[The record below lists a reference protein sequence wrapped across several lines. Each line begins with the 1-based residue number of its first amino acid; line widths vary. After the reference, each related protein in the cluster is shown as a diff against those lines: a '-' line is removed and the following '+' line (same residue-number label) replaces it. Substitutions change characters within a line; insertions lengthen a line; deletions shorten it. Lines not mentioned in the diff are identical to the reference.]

1 MSKLITKLP
10 LKIMISILGLI
21 VLGMVMGNMM
31 LIYLGFIPV
40 IYVAAGLYI
49 QTPDKINVQ
58 GTIEEDEAYVEDRIK
73 LDRTITVNEGIGP
86 VVVHEKLPPDFALT
100 EGSNLNLYWK
110 GPNPLII
117 KNSHQFECTHR
128 GIYEMGQVQIR
139 SFHPFDLR
147 APQNMEHIFNQE
159 LIVKP
164 KPSRVKRVRRRRQYS
179 LFPIPSESKIKLG
192 VQTSDFKEI
201 REYNYGDPYKSI
213 NWKATA
219 RLNTIPGGKPTVNE
233 YEREGRR
240 VTWIFLDK
248 STRLNLGNSIK
259 NSFEYAV
266 QAATSLAE
274 YYISRQCMV
283 GLAEYVT
290 HPKNDN
296 DSPWFKPFTVN
307 KLEKDES
314 LPKSQM
320 GNLIFPEAGH
330 MQLYKIQRKLLAV
343 DTVLGGMS
351 LLQVV
356 RHAKGHIHG
365 TNPLFIIITN
375 INQRSVHSLS
385 FSIRELIKYTPRLRS
400 QKTNI
405 MIINISG
412 YQLASST
419 DYERIAANALRFEE
433 IELSSEIMSPG
444 VMVINWDPT
453 EQDIVQTVL
462 NTVR

>member
-1 MSKLITKLP
+1 
-10 LKIMISILGLI
+10 MISTIGLI

-49 QTPDKINVQ
+49 QTPGDIQVEGKI
-58 GTIEEDEAYVEDRIK
+58 GESEAFVDDQIQ
-73 LDRTITVNEGIGP
+73 LDRTITVENGVGSVAVYEG
-86 VVVHEKLPPDFALT
+86 LPPEFSLT
-100 EGSNLNLYWK
+100 AGSNLNLYWK
-110 GPNPLII
+110 GPSTLTIN
-117 KNSHQFECTHR
+117 NSHQFECTRR
-128 GIYEMGQVQIR
+128 GIFEMGNVQTR

-147 APQNMEHIFNQE
+147 APKKRGHPLDQE
-159 LIVKP
+159 LVVKP
-164 KPSRVKRVRRRRQYS
+164 KPSKVKRVRRRRQYS

-240 VTWIFLDK
+240 MTWIFLDK

-290 HPKNDN
+290 HPKKDD
-296 DSPWFKPFTVN
+296 DSPWFKPST
-307 KLEKDES
+307 LTMSDEEEDVS
-314 LPKSQM
+314 K
-320 GNLIFPEAGH
+320 GNVIFPEAGS
-330 MQLYKIQRKLLAV
+330 MQLYKIQRRLLAV
-343 DTVLGGMS
+343 ETEQSGMDLVQVLR
-351 LLQVV
+351 Q
-356 RHAKGHIHG
+356 AKRHIHG

-375 INQRSVHSLS
+375 INQGSIKALRLSVK
-385 FSIRELIKYTPRLRS
+385 ELLRYTSRLRS
-400 QKTNI
+400 QRTNI
-405 MIINISG
+405 LIINVSG
-412 YQLASST
+412 YRLASWT
-419 DYERIAANALRFEE
+419 DCERIAVSALHFEE
-433 IELSSEIMSPG
+433 VELSGEISSPG
-444 VMVINWDPT
+444 VLVINWDPT
-453 EQDIVQTVL
+453 KQDIVQAML
-462 NTVR
+462 STVRQR